1 MRHDKRAAGNTT
13 RSAENPV
20 ASVFVIQVDGATR
33 KFNYPVAARVRARCL
48 VTNPTAPYYYDTAPM
63 AAVKEIPMPP
73 GRPAD
78 GSSRLL
84 NLLRIAILALL
95 VGGSIYLL
103 ATHAEWFENPRLVK
117 VEVTRWGV
125 WGPIA
130 FILLFALGPSFLV
143 PGAVMTIA
151 GGLAFGALWGAVWS
165 IIGSDLGALVAFA
178 AGRFLGRS
186 FVRKFVGERFQTLM
200 ERLARNGFYIILYLR
215 IVPVIPYNA
224 LNLLA
229 GASPIEFRDYFW
241 ASAIGILPGTIL
253 FAMLGDAL
261 WHPMQPRFF
270 LAVGLILCCFA
281 AGEIFR
287 RRNKVPVAV

>member
-1 MRHDKRAAGNTT
+1 
-13 RSAENPV
+13 
-20 ASVFVIQVDGATR
+20 
-33 KFNYPVAARVRARCL
+33 
-48 VTNPTAPYYYDTAPM
+48 M
-63 AAVKEIPMPP
+63 AAVKEISMPP
-73 GRPAD
+73 GKA
-78 GSSRLL
+78 GGASSSFL
-84 NLLRIAILALL
+84 NILRVAALVLL

-117 VEVTRWGV
+117 VEVTRWGA

-130 FILLFALGPSFLV
+130 YILLYAVGPSFLV

-151 GGLAFGALWGAVWS
+151 GGLAFGAFWGALWS
-165 IIGSDLGALVAFA
+165 VIGADLGALIAFG

-186 FVRKFVGERFQTLM
+186 FVQKFVGERFQKLM
-200 ERLARNGFYIILYLR
+200 GRLARNGFYIILYLR
-215 IVPVIPYNA
+215 IVPLIPYNA

-241 ASAIGILPGTIL
+241 ASVIGILPGTIL

-270 LAVGLILCCFA
+270 IAVALILCCFA

-287 RRNKVPVAV
+287 RRNKVPVEV

>member
-1 MRHDKRAAGNTT
+1 
-13 RSAENPV
+13 
-20 ASVFVIQVDGATR
+20 
-33 KFNYPVAARVRARCL
+33 
-48 VTNPTAPYYYDTAPM
+48 
-63 AAVKEIPMPP
+63 MPP
-73 GRPAD
+73 GKAGGGTSPF
-78 GSSRLL
+78 L
-84 NLLRIAILALL
+84 NILRVAALVML

-103 ATHAEWFENPRLVK
+103 ATHAEWFGNPRMVK
-117 VEVTRWGV
+117 VEVNHWGA

-130 FILLFALGPSFLV
+130 YILLYAVGPSFLV

-151 GGLAFGALWGAVWS
+151 GGLAFGALWGALWS
-165 IIGSDLGALVAFA
+165 VIGADLGALIAFG

-186 FVRKFVGERFQTLM
+186 FVQKIVGERFQSLM
-200 ERLARNGFYIILYLR
+200 GRLARDGFYIILYLR

-270 LAVGLILCCFA
+270 IAVALILCCFA

-287 RRNKVPVAV
+287 RRNKVSVDV